1 LKAYTVN
8 LKKEKK
14 MQFKKIK
21 ITSQGFEA
29 AWKEVSTKEDE
40 TTAIAEHS
48 VKSKDQAH
56 PDLSDSLQ
64 ALRAWVEHDEGLTKK
79 AEINITGI
87 SLFNDGDTVIVSHT
101 KKLKSG
107 TTGRSSGRVAYDEED
122 QQTVT
127 LFNLIE
133 TVKKE
138 AVAYIKEGKRA
149 QLEMAFE

>member
-1 LKAYTVN
+1 
-8 LKKEKK
+8 
-14 MQFKKIK
+14 MQFKKVK

-29 AWKEVSTKEDE
+29 AWKEIVEKDDN
-40 TTAIAEHS
+40 TTAIAEHTI
-48 VKSKDQAH
+48 KSKDQAH

-127 LFNLIE
+127 LFNLID
-133 TVKKE
+133 TVLKE
-138 AVAYIKEGKRA
+138 AQAFVKDGKRA
-149 QLEMAFE
+149 QLEMAFD